1 MGPLWFGCG
10 LVVAI
15 WSASDTLAASWIKQ
29 GDLGG
34 RHFLEG
40 YFMSELQ
47 VMAGQAAVLTP
58 QGRPAPAPAPASAP
72 AATPAPAVPAPRVAA
87 PREVVPLKAKIDPDL
102 MQKQLQEVAE
112 QLSKQM
118 SNRKLDLSFSV
129 DRRASQVVVVVKHP
143 STGEVLKQIPGEAA
157 LRIAHSISD
166 LKGILYDKKIL

>member
-1 MGPLWFGCG
+1 
-10 LVVAI
+10 
-15 WSASDTLAASWIKQ
+15 
-29 GDLGG
+29 
-34 RHFLEG
+34 
-40 YFMSELQ
+40 MSELQ

-58 QGRPAPAPAPASAP
+58 QGRPAPAASPA
-72 AATPAPAVPAPRVAA
+72 PAPAVPAPRVAE
-87 PREVVPLKAKIDPDL
+87 PREVAPLKAKIDPDL
-102 MQKQLQEVAE
+102 LQKQLQDITE

-118 SNRKLDLSFSV
+118 SNRQLDLSFTV

>member
-1 MGPLWFGCG
+1 M
-10 LVVAI
+10 AI
-15 WSASDTLAASWIKQ
+15 GSASDTLATSWIKQ
-29 GDLGG
+29 DDLGG

-58 QGRPAPAPAPASAP
+58 QGRPAPAPAPAV
-72 AATPAPAVPAPRVAA
+72 TPAPAVPAPRVAE

>member
-1 MGPLWFGCG
+1 
-10 LVVAI
+10 VAI

-58 QGRPAPAPAPASAP
+58 QGRPAPAPAPASTPAP
-72 AATPAPAVPAPRVAA
+72 APAPAVPVPRVAE

>member
-1 MGPLWFGCG
+1 
-10 LVVAI
+10 
-15 WSASDTLAASWIKQ
+15 
-29 GDLGG
+29 
-34 RHFLEG
+34 
-40 YFMSELQ
+40 MSELQ

-58 QGRPAPAPAPASAP
+58 QGRPAPAPALAPAP
-72 AATPAPAVPAPRVAA
+72 AATPAPAVPAPRVAE
-87 PREVVPLKAKIDPDL
+87 PRVVVPLKAKIDPDL

>member
-1 MGPLWFGCG
+1 MGLLWLGCG
-10 LVVAI
+10 LIVAI
-15 WSASDTLAASWIKQ
+15 WRASDTLAASWIKQ
-29 GDLGG
+29 DDLGG

-40 YFMSELQ
+40 FFMSELQ

-58 QGRPAPAPAPASAP
+58 QGRPAPAPS
-72 AATPAPAVPAPRVAA
+72 PAPAVPAPRVAE

-102 MQKQLQEVAE
+102 MQKQLQEIAD
-112 QLSKQM
+112 QLSRQM
-118 SNRKLDLSFSV
+118 SNRQLDLSFSV

>member
-1 MGPLWFGCG
+1 MGPLWFGCA
-10 LVVAI
+10 LVMAI
-15 WSASDTLAASWIKQ
+15 GSASDTLATSWIKQ
-29 GDLGG
+29 DDLGG

-58 QGRPAPAPAPASAP
+58 QGRPAPAPAPAP
-72 AATPAPAVPAPRVAA
+72 AVTPAPAVPAPRVAE

>member
-1 MGPLWFGCG
+1 
-10 LVVAI
+10 
-15 WSASDTLAASWIKQ
+15 
-29 GDLGG
+29 
-34 RHFLEG
+34 
-40 YFMSELQ
+40 MSELQ

-58 QGRPAPAPAPASAP
+58 QGRPAPAPA
-72 AATPAPAVPAPRVAA
+72 ATPAPAPVVPAPRVAE
-87 PREVVPLKAKIDPDL
+87 PREVVPLKANIDPDL

>member
-1 MGPLWFGCG
+1 M
-10 LVVAI
+10 AI
-15 WSASDTLAASWIKQ
+15 GSASDTLAASWIKQ
-29 GDLGG
+29 DDLGG

-58 QGRPAPAPAPASAP
+58 QGRPAPAPAPAP
-72 AATPAPAVPAPRVAA
+72 AVTPAPAVPAPRVAE

>member
-1 MGPLWFGCG
+1 M
-10 LVVAI
+10 
-15 WSASDTLAASWIKQ
+15 LAASWIKQ
-29 GDLGG
+29 DDLGG
-34 RHFLEG
+34 RQFLEG

-58 QGRPAPAPAPASAP
+58 QGRPAPAPAATPAP
-72 AATPAPAVPAPRVAA
+72 APAPAVPAPRVAE

>member
-1 MGPLWFGCG
+1 M
-10 LVVAI
+10 AI
-15 WSASDTLAASWIKQ
+15 GSASDTLAASWIKQ
-29 GDLGG
+29 DDLGG

-58 QGRPAPAPAPASAP
+58 QGRPAPAPA
-72 AATPAPAVPAPRVAA
+72 ATPAPAVPAPRVAE